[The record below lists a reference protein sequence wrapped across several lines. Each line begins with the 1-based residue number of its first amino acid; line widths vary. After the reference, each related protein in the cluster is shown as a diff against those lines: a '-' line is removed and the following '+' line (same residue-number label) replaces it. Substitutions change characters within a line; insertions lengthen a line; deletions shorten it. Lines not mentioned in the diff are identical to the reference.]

1 MNWKKPTSAPYWPRP
16 ELWTRRPKRW
26 ASMLRPCI
34 ANASSTTCE
43 QHPMKLAMK
52 LRTRLFLSI
61 SALITVALLGL
72 LLGLVSV
79 MQMAKSQEA
88 LIKHNFVT
96 LDLGLKLRQNLGDQ
110 LVMMLNEQPDR
121 NALQQAQEQFRELLA
136 QGVEHDAQNSID
148 TGFDQARVDYQQFL
162 QTYQQN
168 RDGAP
173 SLRDDAALSDSF
185 NKLRNGLLAAHKQ
198 ALTNIN
204 EAESNSRERALWV
217 AALLGLVGIA
227 VLGIGFITAH
237 GIARRF
243 GAPIEALAKA
253 ADNIGQGNF
262 EVTLPISSAAEMNLL
277 TRRFGIMAEALRQHQ
292 ATNIDEL
299 LAGQQRL
306 QAVLDSID
314 DGLLMIDRQGR
325 LEHLNPVAQRQLGWD
340 EDRLGQ
346 GLGEALQRP
355 ELDEQLYLTL
365 RGGTLD
371 RAPDDLSV
379 EVDGETR
386 LLTYSLTP
394 VSHTKG
400 HILGAV
406 MVLHDVTEQ
415 RAFERVRS
423 EFVLRASHELRTPVT
438 GMHMAFGLLQERVHF
453 PTESREADLLNTVNE
468 EMQRLMQLINDLLN
482 FSRYQNGLQKLT
494 LGPCDVSEMLNN
506 ARQRFADQAEEQNIV
521 IVVEIQEPLPHL
533 HADHTQLDRVLD
545 NLLDNAL
552 RHTPQNGLIR
562 LQARRHGERVII
574 SVEDNGEG
582 IAYGQQGRIFEPF
595 VQVGRKKGGAGL
607 GLALCKE
614 IVQLHGGRMGVYSR
628 PTQGTQFYMALP
640 L

>member
-1 MNWKKPTSAPYWPRP
+1 
-16 ELWTRRPKRW
+16 
-26 ASMLRPCI
+26 
-34 ANASSTTCE
+34 
-43 QHPMKLAMK
+43 MKLAMK

-79 MQMAKSQEA
+79 MQMAGSQEA
-88 LIKHNFVT
+88 LVRNNFVT
-96 LDLGLKLRQNLGDQ
+96 LDLGLKMRQTLGDQ
-110 LVMMLNEQPDR
+110 LIVMVSEKPDPAKFESARQHYIQLLDEGIALEQSGNGDPHGFK
-121 NALQQAQEQFRELLA
+121 QAK
-136 QGVEHDAQNSID
+136 D
-148 TGFDQARVDYQQFL
+148 DYLDFL
-162 QTYQQN
+162 QAYGQVSDPAKVLSGN
-168 RDGAP
+168 E
-173 SLRDDAALSDSF
+173 ALTEKF
-185 NKLRNGLLAAHKQ
+185 NTLRNGLLAEHKR
-198 ALTNIN
+198 ALDDIN
-204 EAESNSRERALWV
+204 STERQSRERALLV
-217 AALLGLVGIA
+217 AGLLGLVGLA
-227 VLGIGFITAH
+227 VLIIGFVTAH
-237 GIARRF
+237 AIARRF
-243 GAPIEALAKA
+243 GEPIEALAQA

-262 EVTLPISSAAEMNLL
+262 EVTLPISSAMELNLL
-277 TRRFGIMAEALRQHQ
+277 TKRFGIMAEALREHQ

-314 DGLLMIDRQGR
+314 DGLLMIDREGH

-340 EDRLGQ
+340 IDRLGQ
-346 GLGEALQRP
+346 GLGAALERP
-355 ELDEQLYLTL
+355 ELDEQLQLVL
-365 RGGTLD
+365 RGGTLE
-371 RAPDDLSV
+371 RAPEDLSI
-379 EVDGETR
+379 EVDGESR

-394 VSHTKG
+394 VIHTQG
-400 HILGAV
+400 QILGAV

-438 GMHMAFGLLQERVHF
+438 GMHMAFGLFRERAQF
-453 PTESREADLLNTVNE
+453 PQDSREADLLDTVNE

-482 FSRYQNGLQKLT
+482 FSRYQNGLQKLS
-494 LGPCDVSEMLNN
+494 LAPCSIEDLL
-506 ARQRFADQAEEQNIV
+506 AQAHARFAEAATEQGIELR
-521 IVVEIQEPLPHL
+521 VEVQGPLPRL
-533 HADHTQLDRVLD
+533 QADQPQLDRVLD
-545 NLLDNAL
+545 NLIDNAL
-552 RHTPQNGLIR
+552 RHTSREGLIR

-628 PTQGTQFYMALP
+628 PGEGTQFYMALAV
-640 L
+640 

>member
-1 MNWKKPTSAPYWPRP
+1 
-16 ELWTRRPKRW
+16 
-26 ASMLRPCI
+26 
-34 ANASSTTCE
+34 
-43 QHPMKLAMK
+43 MK

-79 MQMAKSQEA
+79 MQMARTQES
-88 LIKHNFVT
+88 LIQHNFAI

-110 LVMMLNEQPDR
+110 LVLMTGANRD
-121 NALQQAQEQFRELLA
+121 QAELERIQSQFEELLEEGSV
-136 QGVEHDAQNSID
+136 QDTQQNVRNGFEKTKGDYRQFID
-148 TGFDQARVDYQQFL
+148 TWKQYGNDVRGIRGVPQ
-162 QTYQQN
+162 
-168 RDGAP
+168 
-173 SLRDDAALSDSF
+173 LSDSF
-185 NKLRNGLLAAHKQ
+185 DNLRNGLLAVHRK
-198 ALTNIN
+198 ALENISS
-204 EAESNSRERALWV
+204 AEINSRDRALWI
-217 AALLGLVGIA
+217 AGLLGLVGLA
-227 VLGIGFITAH
+227 VLCIGFVTAH

-253 ADNIGQGNF
+253 ADRIGEGDY

-314 DGLLMIDRQGR
+314 DGLLMIDRQGH

-340 EDRLGQ
+340 ESRLGQ
-346 GLGEALQRP
+346 SLGDALGRP
-355 ELDEQLYLTL
+355 ELDEQLHLVL
-365 RGGTLD
+365 RGGTLE
-371 RAPDDLSV
+371 RAPEDLAI
-379 EVDGETR
+379 EIDGESR
-386 LLTYSLTP
+386 LLTYSMTP

-438 GMHMAFGLLQERVHF
+438 GMHMAFGLLQERLHF
-453 PTESREADLLNTVNE
+453 APETREADLLNTVTE

-482 FSRYQNGLQKLT
+482 FSRYQNGLQKLKLAPCSIET
-494 LGPCDVSEMLNN
+494 LLEEARARFEDKALEQDIVLML
-506 ARQRFADQAEEQNIV
+506 DM
-521 IVVEIQEPLPHL
+521 QEPMPRL
-533 HADHTQLDRVLD
+533 HADQSQLERVLD

-562 LQARRHGERVII
+562 LQARRHGERAII

-628 PTQGTQFYMALP
+628 PGQGTQFYMALP

>member
-1 MNWKKPTSAPYWPRP
+1 
-16 ELWTRRPKRW
+16 
-26 ASMLRPCI
+26 
-34 ANASSTTCE
+34 
-43 QHPMKLAMK
+43 MKFAMK

-79 MQMAKSQEA
+79 MQMAKSQET
-88 LIKHNFVT
+88 LIQHNFAT

-110 LVMMLNEQPDR
+110 LVMMLRDKPVQP
-121 NALQQAQEQFRELLA
+121 ALSQTQQQFQALLAEGINHDLQTHTSNGFEQAQ
-136 QGVEHDAQNSID
+136 
-148 TGFDQARVDYQQFL
+148 TDYQQFL
-162 QTYQQN
+162 QAYERSQ
-168 RDGAP
+168 GAAQP
-173 SLRDDAALSDSF
+173 ISDDAELRTSF
-185 NKLRNGLLAAHKQ
+185 NVLRNGLLSAHRQ
-198 ALTNIN
+198 ALENISTS
-204 EAESNSRERALWV
+204 ETSARSHALWV
-217 AALLGLVGIA
+217 SGLLGLVGLA
-227 VLGIGFITAH
+227 VLAIGFITAH

-277 TRRFGIMAEALRQHQ
+277 TRRFGVMAEALRQHQ
-292 ATNIDEL
+292 VTNIDEL

-314 DGLLMIDRQGR
+314 DGLLMIDRQGH
-325 LEHLNPVAQRQLGWD
+325 LEHLNPVAQRQLGWE
-340 EDRLGQ
+340 EDRLGL
-346 GLGEALQRP
+346 GLGEALGRP
-355 ELDEQLYLTL
+355 ELDEQLDLVL
-365 RGGTLD
+365 RGGTLE
-371 RAPDDLSV
+371 RAPEDLSI

-438 GMHMAFGLLQERVHF
+438 GMHMAFGLLQERVRF
-453 PTESREADLLNTVNE
+453 PAESREADLLKTVNE

-482 FSRYQNGLQKLT
+482 FSRYQNGLQKLI
-494 LGPCDVSEMLNN
+494 LAPFDVHELLEAS
-506 ARQRFADQAEEQNIV
+506 RVRFAEQAQEQDI
-521 IVVEIQEPLPHL
+521 ILLVEMQEPLPRL
-533 HADHTQLDRVLD
+533 HADRAQLERVLD

-552 RHTPQNGLIR
+552 RHTPNGGLIR
-562 LQARRHGERVII
+562 LQARRHGERMII

-582 IAYGQQGRIFEPF
+582 IAYGQQARIFEPF

-628 PTQGTQFYMALP
+628 PAQGTQFYMALP

>member
-1 MNWKKPTSAPYWPRP
+1 
-16 ELWTRRPKRW
+16 
-26 ASMLRPCI
+26 
-34 ANASSTTCE
+34 
-43 QHPMKLAMK
+43 MKLAMK

-72 LLGLVSV
+72 VLGLVSV
-79 MQMAKSQEA
+79 MQIASHQEA
-88 LIKHNFVT
+88 LIRDNFIT
-96 LDLGLKLRQNLGDQ
+96 LDLELKLRQTLDDQ
-110 LVMMLNEQPDR
+110 LINMLSIKPDLE
-121 NALQQAQEQFRELLA
+121 ALETSERRYFELLD
-136 QGVEHDAQNSID
+136 QGIEHESSFNGEHH
-148 TGFDQARVDYQQFL
+148 GFEQARTDYLSFL
-162 QTYQQN
+162 KAFSLTQEPSGKLAGN
-168 RDGAP
+168 RD
-173 SLRDDAALSDSF
+173 LTEKF
-185 NKLRNGLLAAHKQ
+185 NVLRNGLIAEHKQ
-198 ALTNIN
+198 ALDNIN
-204 EAESNSRERALWV
+204 DTQRNAREHALLI
-217 AALLGLVGIA
+217 AGLLGLVGLA
-227 VLGIGFITAH
+227 VLAIGFITAH
-237 GIARRF
+237 GIARRI
-243 GAPIEALAKA
+243 GEPIEALAKA

-262 EVTLPISSAAEMNLL
+262 DVTLPISPAVELTQL
-277 TRRFGIMAEALRQHQ
+277 TRRFGIMAEALREHQ
-292 ATNIDEL
+292 ATNVDEL

-314 DGLLMIDRQGR
+314 DGLLMIDRQGQ

-340 EDRLGQ
+340 EGRLGQ
-346 GLGEALQRP
+346 GLGTALQRP
-355 ELDEQLYLTL
+355 ELDEQLQTVL
-365 RGGTLD
+365 RGGTLE
-371 RAPDDLSV
+371 RAPEDLSI
-379 EVDGETR
+379 EVDGESR

-394 VSHTKG
+394 VIHPQG

-438 GMHMAFGLLQERVHF
+438 GMHMAFGLFRERAHF
-453 PTESREADLLNTVNE
+453 TEDSREADLLNTVNE

-494 LGPCDVSEMLNN
+494 LAPCDIDDLLEQ
-506 ARQRFADQAEEQNIV
+506 AQERFAERANEQSIELLVEVHAPLPRLQADQA
-521 IVVEIQEPLPHL
+521 
-533 HADHTQLDRVLD
+533 QLDRVLD
-545 NLLDNAL
+545 NLIDNAL
-552 RHTPQNGLIR
+552 RHTSHHGQIR
-562 LQARRHGERVII
+562 LQARRHGERVIV

-628 PTQGTQFYMALP
+628 PGQGTQFYMALP

>member
-1 MNWKKPTSAPYWPRP
+1 
-16 ELWTRRPKRW
+16 
-26 ASMLRPCI
+26 
-34 ANASSTTCE
+34 
-43 QHPMKLAMK
+43 MKLAIK

-72 LLGLVSV
+72 LLGVVSV

-88 LIKHNFVT
+88 LIRNNFIT
-96 LDLGLKLRQNLGDQ
+96 LDLGLKLRQTLGDQ
-110 LVMMLNEQPDR
+110 LILMLRNHPDPKALESSANQYLALLDEGIEHER
-121 NALQQAQEQFRELLA
+121 EHKLDNGFAQAREDYELFLEAFKEAHANALDIGSDQE
-136 QGVEHDAQNSID
+136 
-148 TGFDQARVDYQQFL
+148 
-162 QTYQQN
+162 
-168 RDGAP
+168 
-173 SLRDDAALSDSF
+173 LSDRF
-185 NKLRNGLLAAHKQ
+185 NSLRNGLIEEHRKALDNIYTAQAA
-198 ALTNIN
+198 A
-204 EAESNSRERALWV
+204 RDRAIII
-217 AALLGLVGIA
+217 AGLLGLVGLA
-227 VLGIGFITAH
+227 VLIIGFVTAH

-253 ADNIGQGNF
+253 ADNIGKGNY
-262 EVTLPISSAAEMNLL
+262 EVVLPLSSAAEMNLL
-277 TRRFGIMAEALRQHQ
+277 TRRFGTMAEALRQHQ
-292 ATNIDEL
+292 ATNVDEL

-314 DGLLMIDRQGR
+314 DGLLMIDQQGR

-340 EDRLGQ
+340 EGRLGQ
-346 GLGEALQRP
+346 PLGEALGRP
-355 ELDEQLYLTL
+355 ELDQQLLTVL
-365 RGGTLD
+365 RGGSLE
-371 RAPDDLSV
+371 RAPEDLSV
-379 EVDGETR
+379 DIEGETR

-394 VSHTKG
+394 VSQPKG
-400 HILGAV
+400 PILGAV

-438 GMHMAFGLLQERVHF
+438 GMHMAFGLFLERARF
-453 PTESREADLLNTVNE
+453 DPQSRETDLLNTVNE

-494 LGPCDVSEMLNN
+494 LAPCNLEQMLNE
-506 ARQRFADQAEEQNIV
+506 ARARFADRATAKNIELLIDLQPELPVLNADQA
-521 IVVEIQEPLPHL
+521 
-533 HADHTQLDRVLD
+533 QLERVLD

-552 RHTPQNGLIR
+552 RHTASGGQIR
-562 LQARRHGERVII
+562 LQARRHGERVIMSI
-574 SVEDNGEG
+574 EDSGEG

-614 IVQLHGGRMGVYSR
+614 IVQLHGGRIGVYSR
-628 PTQGTQFYMALP
+628 PGQGTQFYMALP

>member
-1 MNWKKPTSAPYWPRP
+1 MR
-16 ELWTRRPKRW
+16 
-26 ASMLRPCI
+26 
-34 ANASSTTCE
+34 
-43 QHPMKLAMK
+43 LAMK

-79 MQMAKSQEA
+79 MQMASSQEA
-88 LIKHNFVT
+88 LIRNNFVT
-96 LDLGLKLRQNLGDQ
+96 LDLGLKLRQTLGDQ
-110 LVMMLNEQPDR
+110 LMIMLSEKPDPAAFEASKQHYFQLLDDGIVHAQAGDELQHGFEQ
-121 NALQQAQEQFRELLA
+121 AK
-136 QGVEHDAQNSID
+136 
-148 TGFDQARVDYQQFL
+148 TDYLSFL
-162 QTYQQN
+162 QAYDLS
-168 RDGAP
+168 RD
-173 SLRDDAALSDSF
+173 STQVLSGNKELTEKF
-185 NKLRNGLLAAHKQ
+185 NALRNGLIVEQ
-198 ALTNIN
+198 QRALDNIN
-204 EAESNSRERALWV
+204 ATEQQTRERALLV
-217 AALLGLVGIA
+217 AGLLGLVGLA
-227 VLGIGFITAH
+227 VLIIGFVTAH
-237 GIARRF
+237 AIAQRF
-243 GAPIEALAKA
+243 GAPIEALAQA

-262 EVTLPISSAAEMNLL
+262 EVTLPVSSAVEMNQL
-277 TRRFGIMAEALRQHQ
+277 TKRFGIMAEALRQHQ
-292 ATNIDEL
+292 VTNIDEL

-314 DGLLMIDRQGR
+314 DGLLMIDRDGH

-340 EDRLGQ
+340 SDRLGQ
-346 GLGEALQRP
+346 GLGTALERP
-355 ELDEQLYLTL
+355 ELDDQLQLVL
-365 RGGTLD
+365 RGGTLE
-371 RAPDDLSV
+371 RAPEDLSI
-379 EVDGETR
+379 EVDGESR
-386 LLTYSLTP
+386 LLTFSLTP
-394 VSHTKG
+394 VSHTQG

-438 GMHMAFGLLQERVHF
+438 GMHMAFGLFRERAHF
-453 PTESREADLLNTVNE
+453 AQDSREADLLDTVNE

-494 LGPCDVSEMLNN
+494 LAPCSIEDLLEQSR
-506 ARQRFADQAEEQNIV
+506 ARFADLAEEQGIDLL
-521 IVVEIQEPLPHL
+521 VEVQGPLPRL
-533 HADHTQLDRVLD
+533 QADQPQLDRVLD
-545 NLLDNAL
+545 NLIDNAL
-552 RHTPQNGLIR
+552 RHTASGGQIR

-628 PTQGTQFYMALP
+628 PGQGTQFYMALSV
-640 L
+640 

>member
-1 MNWKKPTSAPYWPRP
+1 
-16 ELWTRRPKRW
+16 
-26 ASMLRPCI
+26 
-34 ANASSTTCE
+34 
-43 QHPMKLAMK
+43 MK

-72 LLGLVSV
+72 MLGLVSV
-79 MQMAKSQEA
+79 MQMAGSQEA
-88 LIKHNFVT
+88 LVHNNFVT
-96 LDLGLKLRQNLGDQ
+96 LDLGLKLRQTLGDQ
-110 LVMMLNEQPDR
+110 LMIMVNEKPDPAGFEASR
-121 NALQQAQEQFRELLA
+121 QHYLQLLDEGIALEQSGNGGQYGFKQAK
-136 QGVEHDAQNSID
+136 
-148 TGFDQARVDYQQFL
+148 VDYLEFVQAYGQ
-162 QTYQQN
+162 
-168 RDGAP
+168 AAEP
-173 SLRDDAALSDSF
+173 SKVLSGNEALTEKF
-185 NKLRNGLLAAHKQ
+185 NTVRNGLLAEHKR
-198 ALTNIN
+198 ALDDITST
-204 EAESNSRERALWV
+204 ERQSRERALLV
-217 AALLGLVGIA
+217 AGLLGLVGLA
-227 VLGIGFITAH
+227 VLIIGFVTAH
-237 GIARRF
+237 AIARRF
-243 GAPIEALAKA
+243 GGPIEALAQA
-253 ADNIGQGNF
+253 ADHIGQGNF
-262 EVTLPISSAAEMNLL
+262 EVTLPVSSAEELNLL
-277 TRRFGIMAEALRQHQ
+277 TKRFGIMAEALREHQ

-314 DGLLMIDRQGR
+314 DGLLMIDRDGH

-340 EDRLGQ
+340 TDRLGQ
-346 GLGEALQRP
+346 GLGEALERP
-355 ELDEQLYLTL
+355 ELDEQLQLVL
-365 RGGTLD
+365 RGGTLE
-371 RAPDDLSV
+371 RAPEDLSI
-379 EVDGETR
+379 EVDGESR

-394 VSHTKG
+394 VSHTQG

-438 GMHMAFGLLQERVHF
+438 GMHMAFGLFRERAKF
-453 PTESREADLLNTVNE
+453 PADSREADLLDTVNE

-494 LGPCDVSEMLNN
+494 LAPCSIEELLAQ
-506 ARQRFADQAEEQNIV
+506 ARARFAESATERGIELRIEVQG
-521 IVVEIQEPLPHL
+521 PLPRL
-533 HADHTQLDRVLD
+533 QADQPQLDRVLD
-545 NLLDNAL
+545 NLIDNAL
-552 RHTPQNGLIR
+552 RHTAREGLIR

-628 PTQGTQFYMALP
+628 PGQGTQFYMALAV
-640 L
+640 

>member
-1 MNWKKPTSAPYWPRP
+1 
-16 ELWTRRPKRW
+16 
-26 ASMLRPCI
+26 
-34 ANASSTTCE
+34 
-43 QHPMKLAMK
+43 MKLAMK
-52 LRTRLFLSI
+52 LRTRLFFSI

-72 LLGLVSV
+72 MLGLVSV
-79 MQMAKSQEA
+79 MQMAQSQES
-88 LIKHNFVT
+88 LIQQNFMT
-96 LDLGLKLRQNLGDQ
+96 LDTGLKLRQNLGDQ
-110 LVMMLNEQPDR
+110 LVMMLNEKPDPEPLGK
-121 NALQQAQEQFRELLA
+121 LQDQFRVLLE
-136 QGVEHDAQNSID
+136 QGVEHDER
-148 TGFDQARVDYQQFL
+148 TGVDNGFHDARSDYELFL
-162 QTYQQN
+162 AAYEQS
-168 RDGAP
+168 RREARP
-173 SLRDDAALSDSF
+173 LRDNTELTAAF
-185 NKLRNGLLAAHKQ
+185 NGLRNNLLQAHRKS
-198 ALTNIN
+198 LDNIGQV
-204 EAESNSRERALWV
+204 EAHSRERALWV
-217 AALLGLVGIA
+217 AGLLGLVGLA
-227 VLGIGFITAH
+227 VLCIGFITAH

-253 ADNIGQGNF
+253 ADNIGKGNF
-262 EVTLPISSAAEMNLL
+262 EVTLPISSAAEMNQL

-292 ATNIDEL
+292 ATNVDEL

-340 EDRLGQ
+340 EPRLGQ

-355 ELDEQLYLTL
+355 DLDEQLYLTL
-365 RGGTLD
+365 RGGMLE
-371 RAPDDLSV
+371 RAPEDLEI
-379 EVDGETR
+379 EVDGESR

-438 GMHMAFGLLQERVHF
+438 GMHMAFGLFRERTKF
-453 PTESREADLLNTVNE
+453 PADSRESDLLDTVNE

-494 LGPCDVSEMLNN
+494 LGPVIVEEVLEQ
-506 ARQRFADQAEEQNIV
+506 ARQRFDEQAREQDIV
-521 IVVEIQEPLPHL
+521 LTIEVQEPLPRL
-533 HADHTQLDRVLD
+533 HADRAQLERVLD

-552 RHTPQNGLIR
+552 RHTPEKGLIR

-628 PTQGTQFYMALP
+628 PGQGTQFYMALP

>member
-1 MNWKKPTSAPYWPRP
+1 
-16 ELWTRRPKRW
+16 
-26 ASMLRPCI
+26 
-34 ANASSTTCE
+34 
-43 QHPMKLAMK
+43 MKLAMK

-79 MQMAKSQEA
+79 MQMAGTQEV
-88 LIKHNFVT
+88 LVRNNFVT
-96 LDLGLKLRQNLGDQ
+96 LDLGLKLRQALGDQ
-110 LVMMLNEQPDR
+110 LMIMIDENPDPAAFQASR
-121 NALQQAQEQFRELLA
+121 QHYLELLDEGISLQQS
-136 QGVEHDAQNSID
+136 GNGGY
-148 TGFDQARVDYQQFL
+148 GFTQAKADYLDFL
-162 QTYQQN
+162 QAYDQTQASVPVLTGNEALLEKFNTLRSGLVSEQK
-168 RDGAP
+168 R
-173 SLRDDAALSDSF
+173 SLD
-185 NKLRNGLLAAHKQ
+185 
-198 ALTNIN
+198 NIN
-204 EAESNSRERALWV
+204 DIERQARERALLI
-217 AALLGLVGIA
+217 AGLLGLIGLA
-227 VLGIGFITAH
+227 VLIIGFVTAH
-237 GIARRF
+237 AIARRF
-243 GAPIEALAKA
+243 GAPIEALVQA
-253 ADNIGQGNF
+253 ADDIGQGNF
-262 EVTLPISSAAEMNLL
+262 EVTLPVSSAEEMNQL
-277 TRRFGIMAEALRQHQ
+277 TKRFGIMAEALREHQ
-292 ATNIDEL
+292 AMNIDEL

-314 DGLLMIDRQGR
+314 DGLLMIDREGH

-340 EDRLGQ
+340 TDRLGQ
-346 GLGEALQRP
+346 GLGTALDRP
-355 ELDEQLYLTL
+355 ELDEQLQLVL
-365 RGGTLD
+365 RGGTLE
-371 RAPDDLSV
+371 RAPEDLSI
-379 EVDGETR
+379 EVDGESR

-394 VSHTKG
+394 VSHTQG

-438 GMHMAFGLLQERVHF
+438 GMHMAFGLFRERAKF
-453 PTESREADLLNTVNE
+453 PEDSREADLLDTVNE

-494 LGPCDVSEMLNN
+494 LAPCSIEELLEQAQARFAGAAAQKGIELRVEVQGPLP
-506 ARQRFADQAEEQNIV
+506 RLQADQA
-521 IVVEIQEPLPHL
+521 
-533 HADHTQLDRVLD
+533 QLDRVLD
-545 NLLDNAL
+545 NLIDNAL
-552 RHTPQNGLIR
+552 RHTAQDGLIR

-628 PTQGTQFYMALP
+628 PGQGTQFYMALAV
-640 L
+640 

>member
-1 MNWKKPTSAPYWPRP
+1 
-16 ELWTRRPKRW
+16 
-26 ASMLRPCI
+26 
-34 ANASSTTCE
+34 
-43 QHPMKLAMK
+43 MKLAMK

-79 MQMAKSQEA
+79 MQMARTQES
-88 LIKHNFVT
+88 LIQHNFAI

-110 LVMMLNEQPDR
+110 LVLMTGANRD
-121 NALQQAQEQFRELLA
+121 QAELERIQSQFEELLEEGSV
-136 QGVEHDAQNSID
+136 QDTQQNVRNGFEKTKGDYRQFID
-148 TGFDQARVDYQQFL
+148 TWKQYGNDVRGIRGVPQ
-162 QTYQQN
+162 
-168 RDGAP
+168 
-173 SLRDDAALSDSF
+173 LSDSF
-185 NKLRNGLLAAHKQ
+185 DNLRNGLLAVHRK
-198 ALTNIN
+198 ALENISS
-204 EAESNSRERALWV
+204 AEINSRDRALWI
-217 AALLGLVGIA
+217 AGLLGLVGLA
-227 VLGIGFITAH
+227 VLCIGFVTAH

-253 ADNIGQGNF
+253 ADRIGEGDY

-314 DGLLMIDRQGR
+314 DGLLMIDRQGH

-340 EDRLGQ
+340 ESRLGQ
-346 GLGEALQRP
+346 SLGDALGRP
-355 ELDEQLYLTL
+355 ELDEQLHLVL
-365 RGGTLD
+365 RGGTLE
-371 RAPDDLSV
+371 RAPEDLAI
-379 EVDGETR
+379 EIDGESR
-386 LLTYSLTP
+386 LLTYSMTP

-438 GMHMAFGLLQERVHF
+438 GMHMAFGLLQERLHF
-453 PTESREADLLNTVNE
+453 APETREADLLNTVTE

-482 FSRYQNGLQKLT
+482 FSRYQNGLQKLKLAPCSIET
-494 LGPCDVSEMLNN
+494 LLEEARARFEDKALEQDIVLML
-506 ARQRFADQAEEQNIV
+506 DM
-521 IVVEIQEPLPHL
+521 QEPMPRL
-533 HADHTQLDRVLD
+533 HADQSQLERVLD

-562 LQARRHGERVII
+562 LQARRHGERAII

-628 PTQGTQFYMALP
+628 PGQGTQFYMALP

>member
-1 MNWKKPTSAPYWPRP
+1 
-16 ELWTRRPKRW
+16 
-26 ASMLRPCI
+26 
-34 ANASSTTCE
+34 
-43 QHPMKLAMK
+43 MKLAMK

-61 SALITVALLGL
+61 SALITVSLLGL

-79 MQMAKSQEA
+79 MQMANTQES
-88 LIKHNFVT
+88 LIRNNFITV
-96 LDLGLKLRQNLGDQ
+96 DLGLRLQQTLDDQ
-110 LVMMLNEQPDR
+110 LIVMLNEKPDLV
-121 NALQQAQEQFRELLA
+121 ALETSRQHYLELLD
-136 QGVEHDAQNSID
+136 QGIALEQGID
-148 TGFDQARVDYQQFL
+148 GQHSGFSRARADYLSFL
-162 QTYQQN
+162 ITFGQ
-168 RDGAP
+168 
-173 SLRDDAALSDSF
+173 SLEQSVSLAGNQDLTEKF
-185 NKLRNGLLAAHKQ
+185 NVLRNGLISEHKLA
-198 ALTNIN
+198 LDNIN
-204 EAESNSRERALWV
+204 DTQRRAQERALLICW
-217 AALLGLVGIA
+217 LLGLVGLA
-227 VLGIGFITAH
+227 VLIIGFITAH
-237 GIARRF
+237 GIAQRF

-262 EVTLPISSAAEMNLL
+262 EVTLPVSSAAEMNQL
-277 TRRFGIMAEALRQHQ
+277 THRFGIMAEALRQHQ

-299 LAGQQRL
+299 LSGQQRL

-346 GLGEALQRP
+346 GLGTALERA
-355 ELDEQLYLTL
+355 ELDEQLQLIL
-365 RGGTLD
+365 RGGSLD
-371 RAPDDLSV
+371 RAPEDLSID
-379 EVDGETR
+379 VDGESR

-394 VSHTKG
+394 VSHTQG

-438 GMHMAFGLLQERVHF
+438 GMQMAFGLLQERVHF
-453 PTESREADLLNTVNE
+453 ADDSREADLLNTVNE

-494 LGPCDVSEMLNN
+494 LAPCTIDELLERAQ
-506 ARQRFADQAEEQNIV
+506 ARFAEQAHEQGIELLMEVQPPLPRLQADQA
-521 IVVEIQEPLPHL
+521 
-533 HADHTQLDRVLD
+533 QLERVLD
-545 NLLDNAL
+545 NLIGNAL
-552 RHTPQNGLIR
+552 RHTARDGHIR

-628 PTQGTQFYMALP
+628 PGQGTQFYMALP

>member
-1 MNWKKPTSAPYWPRP
+1 
-16 ELWTRRPKRW
+16 
-26 ASMLRPCI
+26 
-34 ANASSTTCE
+34 
-43 QHPMKLAMK
+43 MKLAMK

-79 MQMAKSQEA
+79 MQMARTQES
-88 LIKHNFVT
+88 LIQHNFAI

-110 LVMMLNEQPDR
+110 LVLMTGANRD
-121 NALQQAQEQFRELLA
+121 QAELERIQNQFEELLEEGSV
-136 QGVEHDAQNSID
+136 QDTQQNVRNGFEKTKGDYRQFID
-148 TGFDQARVDYQQFL
+148 TWKQYGNDARGIRGVPQLSGSFD
-162 QTYQQN
+162 N
-168 RDGAP
+168 
-173 SLRDDAALSDSF
+173 
-185 NKLRNGLLAAHKQ
+185 LRNGLLAVHRK
-198 ALTNIN
+198 ALENISS
-204 EAESNSRERALWV
+204 AEINSRDRALWI
-217 AALLGLVGIA
+217 AGLLGLVGLA
-227 VLGIGFITAH
+227 VLCIGFVTAH

-253 ADNIGQGNF
+253 ADRIGEGDY

-314 DGLLMIDRQGR
+314 DGLLMIDRQGH

-340 EDRLGQ
+340 ESRLGQ
-346 GLGEALQRP
+346 SLGDALGRP
-355 ELDEQLYLTL
+355 ELDEQLHLVL
-365 RGGTLD
+365 RGGTLE
-371 RAPDDLSV
+371 RAPEDLAI
-379 EVDGETR
+379 EIDGESR
-386 LLTYSLTP
+386 LLTYSMTP

-438 GMHMAFGLLQERVHF
+438 GMHMAFGLLQERLHF
-453 PTESREADLLNTVNE
+453 APETREADLLNTVTE

-482 FSRYQNGLQKLT
+482 FSRYQNGLQKLKLAPCSIET
-494 LGPCDVSEMLNN
+494 LLEEARARFEDKALEQDIVLML
-506 ARQRFADQAEEQNIV
+506 DM
-521 IVVEIQEPLPHL
+521 QEPMPRL
-533 HADHTQLDRVLD
+533 HADQSQLERVLD

-562 LQARRHGERVII
+562 LQARRHGERAII

-628 PTQGTQFYMALP
+628 PGQGTQFYMALP

>member
-1 MNWKKPTSAPYWPRP
+1 
-16 ELWTRRPKRW
+16 
-26 ASMLRPCI
+26 
-34 ANASSTTCE
+34 
-43 QHPMKLAMK
+43 MKLAMT

-72 LLGLVSV
+72 ILGLVSV
-79 MQMAKSQEA
+79 MQMAKTQES
-88 LIKHNFVT
+88 LIRSNFVT
-96 LDLGLKLRQNLGDQ
+96 LELGLKLRQSLGDQ
-110 LVMMLNEQPDR
+110 LILMLEERPNAHAFEESKQQYFDLLNQGIAHEQQDGRSSGFARARIDYLNFLKAYDESQPASLVSSNNDR
-121 NALQQAQEQFRELLA
+121 LTE
-136 QGVEHDAQNSID
+136 
-148 TGFDQARVDYQQFL
+148 
-162 QTYQQN
+162 
-168 RDGAP
+168 
-173 SLRDDAALSDSF
+173 SF
-185 NKLRNGLLAAHKQ
+185 NVLRNGLIDEHK
-198 ALTNIN
+198 
-204 EAESNSRERALWV
+204 RALETINLSERKSHDR
-217 AALLGLVGIA
+217 ALLIAGLMGLVGLA
-227 VLGIGFITAH
+227 VLIIGFVTAH

-243 GAPIEALAKA
+243 GGPIEALAKA
-253 ADNIGQGNF
+253 ADRIGQGDF
-262 EVTLPISSAAEMNLL
+262 EVTLPISSAAEMNQL

-340 EDRLGQ
+340 EERLGQ
-346 GLGEALQRP
+346 GLGEALVRP
-355 ELDEQLYLTL
+355 ELDEQLQLVL
-365 RGGTLD
+365 RGGNLE
-371 RAPDDLSV
+371 RAPDDLEV
-379 EVDGETR
+379 EVEGELR

-394 VSHTKG
+394 VSHTQG

-438 GMHMAFGLLQERVHF
+438 GMHMAFGLFRERAKF
-453 PTESREADLLNTVNE
+453 PAESREADLLDTVNE

-482 FSRYQNGLQKLT
+482 FSRYQSGLQKLT
-494 LGPCDVSEMLNN
+494 LGPCDVPDLLEH
-506 ARQRFADQAEEQNIV
+506 ARARFVEPAKAQNIELLVEAQDDLPRLYADQA
-521 IVVEIQEPLPHL
+521 
-533 HADHTQLDRVLD
+533 QLERVLD
-545 NLLDNAL
+545 NLLGNAL
-552 RHTPQNGLIR
+552 RHTADGGQIR

-628 PTQGTQFYMALP
+628 PGQGTQFYMALP